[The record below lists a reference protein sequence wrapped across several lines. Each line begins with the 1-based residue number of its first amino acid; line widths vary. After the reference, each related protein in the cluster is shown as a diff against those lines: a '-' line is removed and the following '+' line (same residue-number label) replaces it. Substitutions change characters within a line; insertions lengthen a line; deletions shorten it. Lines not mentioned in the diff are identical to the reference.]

1 MLLAKMYYHQAMQK
15 RADLTKTYQ
24 KLILRL
30 DLSVQVAGREDPA
43 GARIYGDRQVV
54 VPVVLLVLEGVRQFS
69 VHSFICIV
77 RLNLWIL
84 NRINDRGFLVSAETV
99 C

>member
-1 MLLAKMYYHQAMQK
+1 MYYHQAMQK
-15 RADLTKTYQ
+15 SADSTKTYQ

-43 GARIYGDRQVV
+43 GARIYGDGQVI
-54 VPVVLLVLEGVRQFS
+54 VPIVLLVLEGVRQFS
-69 VHSFICIV
+69 VHSFVRVV
-77 RLNLWIL
+77 RLNLWAL
-84 NRINDRGFLVSAETV
+84 NRINDRGFLFSSETV